1 MVVDNKTVNISDLS
15 EDHLNENLKEH
26 HAEDSHI
33 EDGPLKNHSSEKNHA
48 DDDTILDF
56 GCEYSS
62 NLPAVL
68 KQLNIALAFT
78 SYQAGRLMIVRSDGE
93 QIDVNYKSFH
103 RPMGLVASED
113 GFTLGTFTSVINFHR
128 ADALVE
134 KLKTPLM
141 PIEHDITAP
150 RIKPKEAQA
159 RDSLEGQRT
168 EPHAEAETP
177 QAAQNETDQNNEKNK
192 QSLTYSKQLHAP
204 VDNRVDSCFIAR
216 SSHYT
221 GMINL
226 HDIEWGEEGLWV
238 VNSSFSCLCTLDP
251 DYSFVPRW
259 KPHFIS
265 ELVPE
270 DRCHLNGMTL
280 KDGKPAYV
288 TTFSTYDEVGQWR
301 KGDKFQ
307 GTLMDVEQNEI
318 LLNGLTMPH
327 SPRWHNEKVYFCNS
341 GLGLFCSYDP
351 TTGQDET
358 IAELQGFTR
367 GVDFYGSLAFV
378 GLSKARSG
386 NITNAPPLAT
396 KYNETF
402 SGIWVINLSDKA
414 VVGYIKFTGNVDQI
428 YDVAVIPDCSFPEF
442 LEPSSPRMRNHFCIP
457 A

>member
-1 MVVDNKTVNISDLS
+1 MKDDHS
-15 EDHLNENLKEH
+15 EGNR
-26 HAEDSHI
+26 
-33 EDGPLKNHSSEKNHA
+33 SEEGLA
-48 DDDTILDF
+48 DDYNVLDF

-78 SYQAGRLMIVRSDGE
+78 SYQAGRLMIVRSDGK
-93 QIDVNYKSFH
+93 QLDVNYKSFH
-103 RPMGLVASED
+103 RPMGLVASEE

-128 ADALVE
+128 ADGLVE
-134 KLKTPLM
+134 KLKSPLV
-141 PIEHDITAP
+141 PIEDDITAP
-150 RIKPKEAQA
+150 RIKSKEEQA
-159 RDSLEGQRT
+159 REQAEHQETQS
-168 EPHAEAETP
+168 PHIQKDNLDESAV
-177 QAAQNETDQNNEKNK
+177 EKNNM
-192 QSLTYSKQLHAP
+192 QLSYSSQLHAA
-204 VDNRVDSCFIAR
+204 VDERVDSCFIAR

-226 HDIEWGEEGLWV
+226 HDIEWGDEGLWV

-280 KDGKPAYV
+280 KEGKPAYV
-288 TTFSTYDEVGQWR
+288 TTFSRYDEVGQWR

-307 GTLMDVEQNEI
+307 GTLMDVEKNEI
-318 LLNGLTMPH
+318 LLNGLVMPH
-327 SPRWHNEKVYFCNS
+327 SPRWYNEKVYFCNS
-341 GLGLFCSYDP
+341 GLGLFCTYDP
-351 TTGQDET
+351 VTGKEEAV
-358 IAELQGFTR
+358 AELQGFTR

-378 GLSKARSG
+378 GLSKARAG
-386 NITNAPPLAT
+386 NITNAPPLAA

-402 SGIWVINLSDKA
+402 SGIWLINLSDKA

-428 YDVAVIPDCSFPEF
+428 YDVAVIPNCRFPEF